1 MSAYCLPFSGL
12 QQKIHFHGLWLQA
25 EFSLLLFSC
34 KIMSDSMMPLTAVHQ
49 ASLSFTI
56 SLSLLKFISMML
68 FNHLILCHPLRLLPS
83 IFPSNGLFSNAL
95 CIRWPK
101 YWSFS
106 RIQLVPCNCLE
117 VSIPLLTVIWRLPL
131 AIRDIFLIPA
141 QSSLLL
147 RTSNW
152 V

>member
-1 MSAYCLPFSGL
+1 MVFGYRQNSVCCCSVPKYVR
-12 QQKIHFHGLWLQA
+12 
-25 EFSLLLFSC
+25 LFV
-34 KIMSDSMMPLTAVHQ
+34 MPLTAVHQ

-83 IFPSNGLFSNAL
+83 IFPSNGFFSNAL

-106 RIQLVPCNCLE
+106 RIQLVPCNCPE
-117 VSIPLLTVIWRLPL
+117 VFIPLLTVIWRLPL